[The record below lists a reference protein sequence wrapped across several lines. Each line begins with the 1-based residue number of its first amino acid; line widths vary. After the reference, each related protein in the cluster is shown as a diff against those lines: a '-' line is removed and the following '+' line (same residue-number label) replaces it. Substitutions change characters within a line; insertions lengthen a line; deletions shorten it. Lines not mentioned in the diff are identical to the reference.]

1 MRDDRSW
8 GCRVKSQMRMTIA
21 KKLIGVLFVIILS
34 LSALI
39 PIVVATAFRGFY
51 KENISREALNISQAL
66 AAAIE
71 FTYPEDFFY
80 RSMDD
85 ETQNLN
91 GLLQQ
96 TVDNSDL
103 NHLYILRAEE
113 GPAFTYVAD
122 AAGIRGHAGPLNL
135 RGALK
140 PKTDCRPAM
149 LTVFESGQSAC
160 DEDIVYSDTL
170 GDSICGYAPIRY
182 NDKTVAVIAV
192 DVYAKDLNAL
202 IARYTG
208 LTVLVVLAAN
218 GIAGAIYVTLVRRQV
233 VEPLDKILDASVKI
247 ASHDLDFTVD
257 ITSNDEMGDIAVVIN
272 TAVVP
277 ALAELRD
284 KNIRIEESMSYAG
297 RIQHNILPDD
307 AEMAKVF
314 RDFYVWWQPKEAV
327 GGDIY
332 WLERFKEG
340 TVLVLGDCTGHAVPG
355 AMMTMM
361 VNAVLSQIVTA
372 ENCSR
377 PEEIISQLDKK
388 MAASLGNNSLEANA
402 IKDGL
407 DAMVLFVAPD
417 KTITLAATN
426 ISIFITSGSSTQT
439 IKGQRSAIGEGN
451 ISSPELIKVHT
462 IPYDPHNMYFLAT
475 DGVIDQIGEKT
486 GLPFG
491 NARLKRILSA
501 EGNVAAQQTIAQLT
515 SKFNEHMGNSPQR
528 DDVTVIGF
536 GL

>member
-1 MRDDRSW
+1 MK
-8 GCRVKSQMRMTIA
+8 VPFRMTIA

-39 PIVVATAFRGFY
+39 PLVVAVAFREFY
-51 KENISREALNISQAL
+51 KENISKEALNISQAL

-71 FTYPEDFFY
+71 FTFPEEFFY
-80 RSMDD
+80 NST
-85 ETQNLN
+85 EVATQNLHD
-91 GLLQQ
+91 LLQQ
-96 TVDNSDL
+96 TVDNTDL
-103 NHLYILRAEE
+103 NHLYILRNED
-113 GPAFTYVAD
+113 GPAFTYIAD
-122 AAGIRGHAGPLNL
+122 AAGVRGHDGPLNL
-135 RGALK
+135 SGA
-140 PKTDCRPAM
+140 PKLRSDCRPAM
-149 LTVFESGQSAC
+149 LEAFESGQSTC
-160 DEDIVYSDTL
+160 DKDIVYSDTL

-182 NDKTVAVIAV
+182 NNKLVAVIAA
-192 DVYAKDLNAL
+192 DVYAKDLNEL
-202 IARYTG
+202 IARYTMM
-208 LTVLVVLAAN
+208 TVLVVVVAN
-218 GIAGAIYVTLVRRQV
+218 GIAGAIYLNLVRRQV
-233 VEPLDKILDASVKI
+233 VEPLGKILDASENI
-247 ASHDLDFTVD
+247 AARNLDFTVD
-257 ITSNDEMGDIAVVIN
+257 IKSNDEMGDIAVVIN

-277 ALAELRD
+277 ALTELRD
-284 KNIRIEESMSYAG
+284 KNMRIEESMSYAG

-314 RDFYVWWQPKEAV
+314 REFYVWWQPKEAV

-361 VNAVLSQIVTA
+361 VNAVLSQIVTP
-372 ENCSR
+372 ENCAH

-407 DAMVLFVAPD
+407 DAMVLFIAPD

-426 ISIFITSGSSTQT
+426 ISIFITSGPTTQT
-439 IKGQRSAIGEGN
+439 IKGQRSAIGEGK
-451 ISSPELIKVHT
+451 ISSPELVKVHT
-462 IPYDPHNMYFLAT
+462 IYYDPHNLYFIAT
-475 DGVIDQIGEKT
+475 DGVTDQIGEKS

-501 EGNVAAQQTIAQLT
+501 EDNVGAQQTIVQLM
-515 SKFNEHMGNSPQR
+515 SKFKEHKGNSPQR
-528 DDVTVIGF
+528 DDITVIGF
-536 GL
+536 GI